1 MESEPNEREEQ
12 RERALES
19 QESPTARRISEGI
32 AEALKYGRAIDD
44 ETAWLI
50 AQAIT
55 PGSGA
60 LHTLATTGEI
70 DPDIGSDL
78 EVAREVLP
86 EVAETWVAALDG
98 YCWRRKDRGP
108 PSWWPQPEDQ

>member
-1 MESEPNEREEQ
+1 MESESNQPETL
-12 RERALES
+12 AS
-19 QESPTARRISEGI
+19 QESATARRISDGI

-50 AQAIT
+50 AQAIS
-55 PGSGA
+55 PGSGS
-60 LHTLATTGEI
+60 LHILATTGEI

-86 EVAETWVAALDG
+86 EVSETWIAALDG

-108 PSWWPQPEDQ
+108 PSWWLQPEDQ

>member
-1 MESEPNEREEQ
+1 MESEPSQRKEQPEDNPESEQSPEE
-12 RERALES
+12 
-19 QESPTARRISEGI
+19 RRISEGI
-32 AEALKYGRAIDD
+32 AEALKYGRTVDD

-60 LHTLATTGEI
+60 LHTLATTGAI

-86 EVAETWVAALDG
+86 EVAWTWIAALNG
-98 YCWRRKDRGP
+98 YCWRRTDKGP
-108 PSWWPQPEDQ
+108 PSWWPQP